1 MINSH
6 DTNICLTDN
15 QKQILESL
23 INASYTP
30 KIVAMRANIILLHA
44 YGKPPSMI
52 RRELGISYPP
62 IYKWKERW
70 IQAKDVLDQTEKEKT
85 KFDLKTAIEDTLKD
99 ANRSGAPPVF
109 TEVQVLQ
116 IIALACSP
124 PQSENLPVSHW
135 SCRLLAEHAQ
145 KKGIVKSISHSQINF
160 FLKSGADKTTQS
172 KMLVKF

>member
-1 MINSH
+1 MINSY
-6 DTNICLTDN
+6 DTNMYLSN
-15 QKQILESL
+15 SQKQILEDL

-30 KIVAMRANIILLHA
+30 KAIAIRANIIILHA
-44 YGKPPSMI
+44 QGKPSSVI

-62 IYKWKERW
+62 IYKWQERW
-70 IQAKDVLDQTEKEKT
+70 MQAKAMLDQTEKEKT
-85 KFDLKTAIEDTLKD
+85 KFYLKIAIENTLKD
-99 ANRSGAPPVF
+99 AFRSGAPPFF

-135 SCRLLAEHAQ
+135 SCRLLAEYAQ
-145 KKGIVKSISHSQINF
+145 KKGIVKSISYSQINF
-160 FLKSGADKTTQS
+160 FLKSGADKATQS